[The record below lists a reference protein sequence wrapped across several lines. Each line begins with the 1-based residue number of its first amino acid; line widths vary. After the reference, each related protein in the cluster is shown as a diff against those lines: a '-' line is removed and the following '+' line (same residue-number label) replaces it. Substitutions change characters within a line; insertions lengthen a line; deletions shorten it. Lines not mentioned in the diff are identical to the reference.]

1 MTTRRP
7 GQPQP
12 GRYRIHRTPLPTTW
26 TRATKKRYAPAMVG
40 IRNPKAHELSRG
52 DDPDEAL
59 EALALASLLHRRLD
73 IAEER
78 LD

>member
-1 MTTRRP
+1 
-7 GQPQP
+7 
-12 GRYRIHRTPLPTTW
+12 
-26 TRATKKRYAPAMVG
+26 MVG

-59 EALALASLLHRRLD
+59 EALEALALASLLHRRLD